1 MNEEDG
7 DRGDDQRPEAE
18 PQAATGARPEA
29 GVSGAGEGSGTPHSD
44 RDGDTAASAEVA
56 GAGSEAP
63 LADHTPTEP
72 TGTAGAEAGAE
83 MPLDDGL
90 HNHAAAAPAGV
101 AGAGSEAP
109 HGEDDHTPAEP
120 TGAAGAAGVET
131 GAEAPPTLGS
141 AAVRDARRWLSRRSV
156 LIAGASGV
164 AVAGLAAGTATGKLP
179 FSQALQRALGVASS
193 NPTTQLGSTR
203 VERVYSAARG
213 RMVDLVFLLPSKTPP
228 RGLPMSLML
237 HGLHGNAR
245 SAAPTGTLK
254 QLSSD
259 VARKAVPAYGF
270 VAVDGGDNYWHQVH
284 PNDDPMAMLLEEVP
298 QWLRAR
304 GFAGD
309 TGQPFACTG
318 VSMGGFGALLY
329 TRRRVERR
337 QPPAAVATLAPALIT
352 TWPEMEKR
360 HIFTGMEDWV
370 SLDPLRHIAE
380 TASVPNAIWCGT
392 EDSFITG
399 VRRYIDVAHPAVA
412 HTAHGKHGDTFNKT
426 VVPSLVSFLGKHV
439 PRTTA

>member
-7 DRGDDQRPEAE
+7 DRGDEQRPEAE
-18 PQAATGARPEA
+18 PQAAGGVRPEA
-29 GVSGAGEGSGTPHSD
+29 EVSGAGEGSGTPHG
-44 RDGDTAASAEVA
+44 DGGDVAASAGVA
-56 GAGSEAP
+56 EAGSEAP
-63 LADHTPTEP
+63 LGDDDRTVAGLAG
-72 TGTAGAEAGAE
+72 GTGAEAGSE
-83 MPLDDGL
+83 TPLDDGL
-90 HNHAAAAPAGV
+90 HNHAAAA
-101 AGAGSEAP
+101 SSL
-109 HGEDDHTPAEP
+109 GEDDRTPAGP
-120 TGAAGAAGVET
+120 AGADEGV
-131 GAEAPPTLGS
+131 EAPPTLGS

-352 TWPEMEKR
+352 NWPEMEKR

-399 VRRYIDVAHPAVA
+399 VRRYVDAAHPAVA

-439 PRTTA
+439 PRTSA

>member
-7 DRGDDQRPEAE
+7 DRGDAPRPEAE
-18 PQAATGARPEA
+18 PQAAAGARPEA
-29 GVSGAGEGSGTPHSD
+29 GVSGAGEGPETPIGAGS
-44 RDGDTAASAEVA
+44 DTAA
-56 GAGSEAP
+56 
-63 LADHTPTEP
+63 
-72 TGTAGAEAGAE
+72 GTKPGESPAEARAE
-83 MPLDDGL
+83 G
-90 HNHAAAAPAGV
+90 GV
-101 AGAGSEAP
+101 SDS
-109 HGEDDHTPAEP
+109 GEGP
-120 TGAAGAAGVET
+120 
-131 GAEAPPTLGS
+131 EAPPTLGS

-329 TRRRVERR
+329 SRRRVERR

-352 TWPEMEKR
+352 NWPEMEKR

-399 VRRYIDVAHPAVA
+399 VRRYIDAAHPAVA

-439 PRTTA
+439 PRTSA

>member
-1 MNEEDG
+1 MNEQDG
-7 DRGDDQRPEAE
+7 DRGETP
-18 PQAATGARPEA
+18 AAPGAVERSEDRVHPPATLGEA
-29 GVSGAGEGSGTPHSD
+29 GT
-44 RDGDTAASAEVA
+44 RD
-56 GAGSEAP
+56 EAP
-63 LADHTPTEP
+63 ETP
-72 TGTAGAEAGAE
+72 GA
-83 MPLDDGL
+83 
-90 HNHAAAAPAGV
+90 
-101 AGAGSEAP
+101 
-109 HGEDDHTPAEP
+109 
-120 TGAAGAAGVET
+120 
-131 GAEAPPTLGS
+131 

-164 AVAGLAAGTATGKLP
+164 AVTGLAVGTATGKLP
-179 FSQALQRALGVASS
+179 FSPALQRAVGVASS

-245 SAAPTGTLK
+245 NAAPTGTLK

-284 PNDDPMAMLLEEVP
+284 PDDDPMAMLLEEVP

-352 TWPEMEKR
+352 NWPEMAKR

-370 SLDPLRHIAE
+370 SLDPLRHIDE
-380 TASVPNAIWCGT
+380 TKGVANAIWCGT

-399 VRRYIDVAHPAVA
+399 VRRYVDAAHPAVA

-439 PRTTA
+439 PRAGV

>member
-1 MNEEDG
+1 VNDEDG
-7 DRGDDQRPEAE
+7 DRGD
-18 PQAATGARPEA
+18 
-29 GVSGAGEGSGTPHSD
+29 
-44 RDGDTAASAEVA
+44 
-56 GAGSEAP
+56 
-63 LADHTPTEP
+63 
-72 TGTAGAEAGAE
+72 
-83 MPLDDGL
+83 
-90 HNHAAAAPAGV
+90 AAPAG
-101 AGAGSEAP
+101 AGPPAGEPAP
-109 HGEDDHTPAEP
+109 STA
-120 TGAAGAAGVET
+120 VE
-131 GAEAPPTLGS
+131 G
-141 AAVRDARRWLSRRSV
+141 AVRDARKWLSRRSV

-203 VERVYSAARG
+203 VERVYSEARG

-228 RGLPMSLML
+228 RGLPMSLVL

-245 SAAPTGTLK
+245 SAVPTGTLK

-259 VARKAVPAYGF
+259 VARKAVPAFGF
-270 VAVDGGDNYWHQVH
+270 VAVDGGDNYWHRVH
-284 PNDDPMAMLLEEVP
+284 PGDDPMAMLLEEVP

-309 TGQPFACTG
+309 TGLPFACTG

-337 QPPAAVATLAPALIT
+337 QPPSAVATLAPALIT
-352 TWPEMEKR
+352 SWPEMAKR
-360 HIFTGMEDWV
+360 HIFTGVEDWTT
-370 SLDPLRHIAE
+370 LDPLRHIEE
-380 TASVPNAIWCGT
+380 TKGVPNAIWCGT

-399 VRRYIDVAHPAVA
+399 VRRYIDAARPAVA
-412 HTAHGKHGDTFNKT
+412 HTAHGKHGDSFNKT

-439 PRTTA
+439 PRGA